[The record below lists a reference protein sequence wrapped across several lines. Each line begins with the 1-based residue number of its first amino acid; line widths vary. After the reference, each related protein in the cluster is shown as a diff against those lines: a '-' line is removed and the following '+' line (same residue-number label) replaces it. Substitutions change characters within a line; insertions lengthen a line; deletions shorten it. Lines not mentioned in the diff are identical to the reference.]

1 MFECLQDLTGGTIVF
16 TLATKCFIIDITTEE
31 NRTSRL
37 AITDAFLGI
46 GYLIGLPLGTH
57 LKKLFG
63 YNVLF
68 SVSLG
73 LAILAMIYAAIFIE
87 DSYHLVTDEKKKAF
101 NDDRESNVLKCDKGK
116 IMEDISFHLITI
128 I

>member
-1 MFECLQDLTGGTIVF
+1 MFECLQDLTGGSIVF
-16 TLATKCFIIDITTEE
+16 TLATKCFIVDITTEE

-37 AITDAFLGI
+37 AITDAFLGL
-46 GYLIGLPLGTH
+46 GYLIGIPLGTR
-57 LKKLFG
+57 LKNLFG

-68 SVSLG
+68 SVCLG
-73 LAILAMIYAAIFIE
+73 LAILAMIYAGIFIE

-101 NDDRESNVLKCDKGK
+101 NDEREFNVLKCDKGK
-116 IMEDISFHLITI
+116 IMEAINLQLITI

>member
-1 MFECLQDLTGGTIVF
+1 MCHS
-16 TLATKCFIIDITTEE
+16 EE

-37 AITDAFLGI
+37 AITDAFLGL
-46 GYLIGLPLGTH
+46 GYLIGLPIGTH

-68 SVSLG
+68 SVPLG

-87 DSYHLVTDEKKKAF
+87 DIYHLVSDEKRGPAPCF
-101 NDDRESNVLKCDKGK
+101 DS
-116 IMEDISFHLITI
+116 STSS
-128 I
+128 

>member
-1 MFECLQDLTGGTIVF
+1 M
-16 TLATKCFIIDITTEE
+16 TLSLD
-31 NRTSRL
+31 
-37 AITDAFLGI
+37 
-46 GYLIGLPLGTH
+46 LIGLPLGTH

-87 DSYHLVTDEKKKAF
+87 DSYHLVSDQKKKAF
-101 NDDRESNVLKCDKGK
+101 NDEREKNVLKCDKGK
-116 IMEDISFHLITI
+116 IMEAISFQLITI
-128 I
+128 V